1 MAQVPRVLAVPGTST
16 RNYRAV
22 QGRVPSEAS
31 VSRPARSGDVE
42 RRIYGACG
50 LGWTRCSGPLGSVR
64 AVDRESLRASR
75 NIR

>member
-16 RNYRAV
+16 RNYRAGYRGGSLV
-22 QGRVPSEAS
+22 RS

-64 AVDRESLRASR
+64 AVDRESSRASR
-75 NIR
+75 